1 MNEQRPRAAAALTV
15 TRRRYA
21 DLYGPTAGDRIRLA
35 DTDLLIEVEQ
45 DLCGGGDEAVFG
57 GGKVIRESM
66 GQGRATRAEGAPDT
80 VVTGAVVLDH
90 WGVVKAD
97 VGIRDGRITAL
108 GKAGNPETMDGVHPA
123 LVIGPET
130 EVIAGNGRIL
140 TAGAV
145 DAHVHFICP
154 QLFEE
159 ALASGVTTLLGGGT
173 GPAEGS
179 KATTITPG
187 SWHLARMFAAA
198 EQYPVNL
205 GLLGKGNT
213 VSADA
218 LRAQLRGGA
227 VGFKIH
233 EDWGATPAA
242 IDACLRVCD
251 ESGAQLALHTDTLN
265 EAGFV
270 QDTLAAIAGRG
281 LHAYHA
287 EGAGGGHAPD
297 IITVVSEPN
306 ILPSSTN
313 PTRPHT
319 RNTAAEHL
327 DMLMVCHH
335 LSADVPEDLAF
346 AESRIRPS
354 TIAAED
360 VLHDLGAISIISS
373 DSQAMGRIGEV
384 VLRTWQTAH
393 VMKRRRGALPG
404 DGRADNLRARRYV
417 AKYTINPAVAQGL
430 DAEIGSV
437 EPGKLADLVL
447 WTPAFFGVKPDL
459 VVKGGQIAW
468 AQMGDANASIPTP
481 QPVLPRPM
489 FGASGRAPAANSLNF
504 VTPWALEDGLADR
517 LGEELGVAKTFA
529 PIRNTRGVRKE
540 HLHENTALPHV
551 SVEPDTFTVRIDG
564 EAVEPHPAEELP
576 MAQRYFLF

>member
-1 MNEQRPRAAAALTV
+1 MPELSRAV
-15 TRRRYA
+15 YA
-21 DLYGPTAGDRIRLA
+21 RLYGPTTGDRIRLA
-35 DTDLLIEVEQ
+35 DTDLLIEVER
-45 DLCGGGDEAVFG
+45 DLAGGPGSADHPGTAGDEAVFG

-80 VVTGAVVLDH
+80 VITGAVVLDH

-108 GKAGNPETMDGVHPA
+108 GKAGNPETMDGVHPD
-123 LVIGPET
+123 LVIGPDT
-130 EVIAGNGRIL
+130 EVIAGNGAIL
-140 TAGAV
+140 TAGTI
-145 DAHVHFICP
+145 DAHVHFISP
-154 QLFEE
+154 TLVDQ
-159 ALASGVTTLLGGGT
+159 ALATGCTTLVGGGT

-187 SWHLARMFAAA
+187 GWHLARMFAALEA
-198 EQYPVNL
+198 YPVNV

-213 VSADA
+213 VNQPAMHQ
-218 LRAQLRGGA
+218 QLRDGA

-242 IDACLRVCD
+242 IDACLSVC
-251 ESGAQLALHTDTLN
+251 ERSGAQLAIHTDTLN

-270 QDTLAAIAGRG
+270 EDTLAAIAGRG
-281 LHAYHA
+281 VHAYHT

-297 IITVVSEPN
+297 IITVVSQPHV
-306 ILPSSTN
+306 LPSSTN

-319 RNTAAEHL
+319 VNTVEEHL

-335 LSADVPEDLAF
+335 LNPAVPEDLAF
-346 AESRIRPS
+346 AESRIRPT

-373 DSQAMGRIGEV
+373 DSQAMGRIGEIAM
-384 VLRTWQTAH
+384 RTWQTAH
-393 VMKRRRGALPG
+393 VMKRRRGSLPG
-404 DGRADNLRARRYV
+404 DGPADNHRARRYI
-417 AKYTINPAVAQGL
+417 AKYTINPAIAQGL

-437 EPGKLADLVL
+437 EAGKMADLVL
-447 WTPAFFGVKPDL
+447 WQPAFFGVKPQL
-459 VVKGGQIAW
+459 VIKGGQIAY

-489 FGASGRAPAANSLNF
+489 FGGVGAAPAANSVNF
-504 VTPWALEDGLADR
+504 VTRAALDDALPERLGLAKR
-517 LGEELGVAKTFA
+517 FTA
-529 PIRNTRGVRKE
+529 TRGTRKVTKADMR
-540 HLHENTALPHV
+540 ENDTLPR
-551 SVEPDTFTVRIDG
+551 VEVDADTFTVRIDG
-564 EAVEPHPAEELP
+564 EVVEPSPATELP